1 MRDSSYILSFA
12 AMSLPAY
19 KDKQSVMGI
28 PWYTENTWQKMKEI
42 SEDKENFH
50 ENFQTWL
57 AIVDKSIIGLTNIN
71 RPFLRLDIDP
81 VSYSWWCDKNS
92 MKKDKESR
100 RQYVQ
105 FLLHNKLKEKS

>member
-1 MRDSSYILSFA
+1 
-12 AMSLPAY
+12 MSLPAY

-28 PWYTENTWQKMKEI
+28 PWYTEHTWKQMKDI

-50 ENFQTWL
+50 DNFQTWL
-57 AIVDKSIIGLTNIN
+57 ASVDKSIVVLTNIS

-100 RQYVQ
+100 CLYIQY
-105 FLLHNKLKEKS
+105 LLQSKLQAKQ